1 MKFIFRL
8 RENERPTLDPKSV
21 SVDTELKVLI
31 DIRYS
36 AENFTPKSQ
45 DTQNKDSL
53 RIRTMRKHLR
63 SWGA

>member
-31 DIRYS
+31 DLRYS

-45 DTQNKDSL
+45 DTQH
-53 RIRTMRKHLR
+53 RIKTV
-63 SWGA
+63 